1 MLGLRS
7 SSNHS
12 IQTPS
17 RRRHHFCRP
26 IFIRNRHKAIH
37 LERTTNVWSRELLM
51 PLSETKPQTEPK
63 PRTEPKRVKIGDADE
78 LTPGASKIVVVG
90 ERKVAVFNIEGNLY
104 AIDDRCPHRGASL
117 GKGTRDGFVVT
128 CPLHK
133 WEFDLRTGQCVGRPG
148 NELRRFEVFVGGDS
162 LLLDVSSIDEEQE
175 PVWDGIHR
183 YLVRYGAMGWVGRF
197 GSVDRIECSHGDRI
211 VVQTSRG
218 VEIGEILA
226 GPADGRDDQ
235 NDAGNHQPI
244 GEVLR
249 GLTAADEQQH
259 DRSLRNGLSDVFEQ
273 CQKLL
278 SEREVAVEVI
288 DCERLFDDETIVLYF
303 LGEESIEMQP
313 IAEELGKHWQA
324 KVLFNPVIEPVAQPV
339 ASGGCG
345 REGCGGGGCG
355 V

>member
-1 MLGLRS
+1 
-7 SSNHS
+7 
-12 IQTPS
+12 
-17 RRRHHFCRP
+17 
-26 IFIRNRHKAIH
+26 
-37 LERTTNVWSRELLM
+37 M
-51 PLSETKPQTEPK
+51 PLSETKPTTEPA
-63 PRTEPKRVKIGDADE
+63 TEPKRVKIGDADE
-78 LTPGASKIVVVG
+78 LTPGSSKIVVVG
-90 ERKVAVFNIEGNLY
+90 ERKVAVFNIDGDLY
-104 AIDDRCPHRGASL
+104 AIEDRCPHRGASL

-162 LLLDVSSIDEEQE
+162 LLLDVSSIDDQDEQ
-175 PVWDGIHR
+175 VWDGIYR

-197 GSVDRIECSHGDRI
+197 GSVDRIECSHGERV

-226 GPADGRDDQ
+226 EPVDGDDGQADVS
-235 NDAGNHQPI
+235 NHQPI

-249 GLTAADEQQH
+249 GLTAEDEQQH
-259 DRSLRNGLSDVFEQ
+259 DRSLRNGRSDVFEQ

-278 SEREVAVEVI
+278 SDREVAVEVI
-288 DCERLFDDETIVLYF
+288 DYERLFDDETIVLYF
-303 LGEESIEMQP
+303 LGEESTEMQP
-313 IAEELGKHWQA
+313 IAEELGKHWQT
-324 KVLFNPVIEPVAQPV
+324 KVLFNPVVEPVAQPG

-345 REGCGGGGCG
+345 SGGCGNGGCG

>member
-1 MLGLRS
+1 
-7 SSNHS
+7 
-12 IQTPS
+12 
-17 RRRHHFCRP
+17 
-26 IFIRNRHKAIH
+26 
-37 LERTTNVWSRELLM
+37 M
-51 PLSETKPQTEPK
+51 PLSETKPHTE
-63 PRTEPKRVKIGDADE
+63 TKRVKIGAADE
-78 LTPGASKIVVVG
+78 FTPGSSKVIVVG
-90 ERKVAVFNIEGNLY
+90 ERKVAVFNIDGNLY

-117 GKGTRDGFVVT
+117 GKGTLDGVVVT

-133 WEFDLRTGQCVGRPG
+133 WEFDLRTGRCVGQSG

-162 LLLDVSSIDEEQE
+162 LLLDISSIDDQEE

-226 GPADGRDDQ
+226 GPTDGSDDQ
-235 NDAGNHQPI
+235 TEANSHQPA

-249 GLTAADEQQH
+249 RLTPADEQQH
-259 DRSLRNGLSDVFEQ
+259 NRSLRNGLSDVFEQ

-278 SEREVAVEVI
+278 SDHEVEVEVI

-303 LGEESIEMQP
+303 LGEESTEMQP

-324 KVLFNPVIEPVAQPV
+324 KVLFNPVIEPAVEPGGCG
-339 ASGGCG
+339 SGGCG
-345 REGCGGGGCG
+345 SGGCG
-355 V
+355 SGGCA